1 MTYLL
6 ARVMVSCDEL
16 PLGSLV
22 NLSLGTKLLMLGD
35 AVIADQ
41 IKAGKYNIMKVFTGI
56 RIPLSF

>member
-1 MTYLL
+1 
-6 ARVMVSCDEL
+6 MVSCDEL